1 MSKKTRTPNDKKYF
15 TIEEA
20 NKTLPLV
27 KQIVT
32 DISTLANSMK
42 ERHERMESLTGP
54 AREELEDSLASDQ
67 ERMQEL
73 CDELHKLGI
82 ELKDFFTGLV
92 DFPCW
97 QDGREI
103 YLCWRLDEPTIG
115 HWHEVWAGFSGR
127 RPLAIE
133 N

>member
-1 MSKKTRTPNDKKYF
+1 MSKKSRTPTDKKYF

-27 KQIVT
+27 KQIVG
-32 DISTLANSMK
+32 DISKLAHSMK
-42 ERHERMESLTGP
+42 ERHERLEDLTGP
-54 AREELEDSLASDQ
+54 AKEEVEDSLSNDQ
-67 ERMQEL
+67 DRMQEL
-73 CDELHKLGI
+73 CDELNKLGI

-127 RPLAIE
+127 RPLQVE
-133 N
+133 V

>member
-1 MSKKTRTPNDKKYF
+1 MSKKSTPNDKKYF

-27 KQIVT
+27 KKIVG
-32 DISTLANSMK
+32 DIAKLANSMK
-42 ERHERMESLTGP
+42 ERHESLDNLAGP
-54 AREELEDSLASDQ
+54 AKEEVEDSLESDQ
-67 ERMQEL
+67 DKMQEL

-82 ELKDFFTGLV
+82 ELKDYFTGLV

-97 QDGREI
+97 KDGREI
-103 YLCWRLDEPTIG
+103 YLCWRLDEPKIG

-127 RPLAIE
+127 RPLHVE
-133 N
+133 L

>member
-1 MSKKTRTPNDKKYF
+1 MSKKTRTPTDKKYF

-27 KQIVT
+27 KKIVG
-32 DISTLANSMK
+32 DISTLAHSMK
-42 ERHERMESLTGP
+42 ERHNSLENLAGP
-54 AREELEDSLASDQ
+54 AREEVEDSLEADQ
-67 ERMQEL
+67 DRMHEL

-97 QDGREI
+97 KDGREI
-103 YLCWRLDEPTIG
+103 YLCWRLDEPKIG

-127 RPLAIE
+127 RPLQLD